1 MSAPSAIGFRAG
13 VAAAAATVAYDV
25 VQILQV
31 IGVLHFPVDEILVF
45 GTSLCITV
53 PFLLEVLALH
63 HSRTA
68 DVAHVAATALARG
81 RVFPRNVLPPA
92 ATARLAW
99 AITARVHTTPRA
111 GALRRRCE
119 PKDRPWPNERCRWT
133 HMTYIDRYCDSR
145 SRRSHAGTPYVQPN
159 CRCGCGRIS
168 IHILLNAVRRAR
180 RPESRRERHAL
191 P

>member
-31 IGVLHFPVDEILVF
+31 IGVLHFPVDEIVIF

-68 DVAHVAATALARG
+68 DVAHVAATALAGVVYFRG
-81 RVFPRNVLPPA
+81 TYSHKLLLLGLPGLSPPLCSYYSS
-92 ATARLAW
+92 RW
-99 AITARVHTTPRA
+99 
-111 GALRRRCE
+111 RCE

-145 SRRSHAGTPYVQPN
+145 SRRSHAGTPHVQPN

-180 RPESRRERHAL
+180 RPESRHERHAL

>member
-99 AITARVHTTPRA
+99 AITAPVFILLLALAPCA
-111 GALRRRCE
+111 GAANR
-119 PKDRPWPNERCRWT
+119 KT
-133 HMTYIDRYCDSR
+133 
-145 SRRSHAGTPYVQPN
+145 
-159 CRCGCGRIS
+159 GRG
-168 IHILLNAVRRAR
+168 LTNAADG
-180 RPESRRERHAL
+180 PT
-191 P
+191 